1 MVHEFVFTVDN
12 PCSTAIY
19 ESINPEEIIYY
30 VDSLEDGKK
39 VFTVVE
45 RQGRELAK
53 LEWRDSTPDIVHI
66 GGGISPPMRMT
77 SWMKPSWNPFSRCA
91 FYVLRSQSNL

>member
-19 ESINPEEIIYY
+19 ESTNPEQIIYY

-39 VFTVVE
+39 FFTVVE
-45 RQGRELAK
+45 RQGQELAK
-53 LEWRDSTPDIVHI
+53 LEWRDSMPDIVHI
-66 GGGISPPMRMT
+66 GGGVLSSRRMS
-77 SWMKPSWNPFSRCA
+77 SWMKLSWIPFSRC
-91 FYVLRSQSNL
+91 VLCVCV